1 MLIHR
6 PTVRV
11 LDRFKVTVV
20 VGQGSVLTFGRF
32 KVSFYDLCLCFALM
46 LGFVVVTWFVL
57 RLYL

>member
-11 LDRFKVTVV
+11 LDRFKVTAV
-20 VGQGSVLTFGRF
+20 VGRNSVLTFGRF
-32 KVSFYDLCLCFALM
+32 KVSFYDLCFALM
-46 LGFVVVTWFVL
+46 LGFVLVTWYVL